1 MTPRSLETPDN
12 TEGDQGP
19 AGTLAPDDRIAVAM
33 DELRRSGWYWGSMS
47 VNEAKELLQD
57 APAGTFLLRDS
68 SHAEYLL
75 TISVKTTAGPT
86 NLRIEYQAGK
96 FRLDSIFCVRAK
108 LKQFESVVRL
118 VEYYV
123 LLSKDRKTESELLP
137 SRAVH
142 FWLTRPLYT
151 STPSLQHLC
160 RLTVN
165 KYTRKICEL
174 PLPTRLKDYLTEYQ
188 SHI

>member
-1 MTPRSLETPDN
+1 MTPRSSESPDS
-12 TEGDQGP
+12 TEGEAGP
-19 AGTLAPDDRIAVAM
+19 AVPPAQEDRIAIAM
-33 DELRRSGWYWGSMS
+33 GELRKSGWYWGRMT
-47 VNEAKELLQD
+47 VGEAKELLQD

-68 SHAEYLL
+68 AHAEYLL

-86 NLRIEYQAGK
+86 NLRIEYQDGK
-96 FRLDSIFCVRAK
+96 FRLDSVFCVRAK

-123 LLSKDRKTESELLP
+123 LLSKDRKTESESLP

-142 FWLTRPLYT
+142 FWLTKPLYT

-165 KYTRKICEL
+165 KCTQKVCEL
-174 PLPTRLKDYLTEYQ
+174 PLPTRLKDYLMEYQ
-188 SHI
+188 YHV